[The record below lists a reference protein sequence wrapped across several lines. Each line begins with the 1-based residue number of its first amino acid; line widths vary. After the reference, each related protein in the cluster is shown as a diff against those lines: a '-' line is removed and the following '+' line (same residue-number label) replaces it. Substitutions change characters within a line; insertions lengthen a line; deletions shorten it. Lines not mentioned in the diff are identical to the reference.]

1 MSLSGLITEFIAK
14 ARKED
19 KKLFPFMANV
29 KEFNEEKD
37 SVYYSGPY
45 WDDEEIQAMFQSIL
59 KGKWLS
65 AGEDVNRFERRFSKK
80 FNKEHSVMLN
90 SGSSAN
96 LVLIAA
102 LKKYFGWQDGDE
114 IIVSCVG
121 FPTTINPII
130 QNNLVPVFVDINWH
144 DLNWDMDEV
153 EKKITSKTRAV
164 FSSPVLGNAYDI
176 DRIIKICTD
185 NKLELIADNCDSLGS
200 KWNGKYLTDYAVA
213 SSCSFYPAH
222 HITTIE
228 GGMVSSDI
236 QEIVDLARSFAW
248 WGRGCYCV
256 GKQNLLANGVCGK
269 RFDKWIE
276 GYDHVV
282 DHKYLFTNIGYNL
295 KPTNMQGA
303 IGTVQLSKFDKV
315 HEVRR
320 SNKEWM
326 ADIFERIDG
335 LRTIAE
341 LPQAETSWFGVP
353 LVCKDMQQK
362 SELVKYLEEHKI
374 QTRNYFAGNILMH
387 PAYNELDDFRNYSNA
402 NKVLDQVFFVGCS
415 PTITTEM
422 ITYVEKIVDKFI
434 TLQKKQGR

>member
-1 MSLSGLITEFIAK
+1 MSLSELITEFIAK

-19 KKLFPFMANV
+19 KKLFPFMANT
-29 KEFNEEKD
+29 KEFDEEKD

-80 FNKEHSVMLN
+80 FNKAHSVMLN

-130 QNNLVPVFVDINWH
+130 QNNLKPVFVDINWH
-144 DLNWDMDEV
+144 DLNWDMDQV
-153 EKKITSKTRAV
+153 EQKITDKTRAV

-176 DRIIKICTD
+176 ERIISICKD
-185 NKLELIADNCDSLGS
+185 NNLELIADNCDSLGS
-200 KWNGKYLTDYAVA
+200 KWKGKYLTDYAVA
-213 SSCSFYPAH
+213 ASCSFYPAH

-303 IGTVQLSKFDKV
+303 IGTVQLEKFDKV
-315 HEVRR
+315 HEIRR
-320 SNKEWM
+320 SNKDWL
-326 ADIFERIDG
+326 ASIFERING
-335 LRTIAE
+335 VRSIKE
-341 LPQAETSWFGVP
+341 LPDAETSWFGVP
-353 LVCKDMQQK
+353 LVCEDKKQK
-362 SELVKYLEEHKI
+362 TALVKFLEDNKI

-387 PAYNELDDFRNYSNA
+387 PAYKDIDNFKLYPNA
-402 NKVLDQVFFVGCS
+402 NEVLDRVFFVGCS
-415 PTITTEM
+415 PTITAEM
-422 ITYVEKIVDKFI
+422 ITYVEKIVDEFI
-434 TLQKKQGR
+434 SLAKKA

>member
-1 MSLSGLITEFIAK
+1 MSLNELISEFIAK

-19 KKLFPFMANV
+19 KNLFPFIANV
-29 KEFNEEKD
+29 KDFNAEKD

-45 WDDEEIQAMFQSIL
+45 WDDQEIEAMFYSIL

-65 AGEDVNRFERRFSKK
+65 AGEDVNRFEKHFSKR
-80 FNKEHSVMLN
+80 FNQEHSVMVN

-130 QNNLVPVFVDINWH
+130 QNNLKPVFVDINWD
-144 DLNWDMDEV
+144 DLNWDLNEV
-153 EKKITSKTRAV
+153 EKKITPKTRAV
-164 FSSPVLGNAYDI
+164 FSSPVLGNVYDY
-176 DRIIKICTD
+176 DRILSICNK

-200 KWNGKYLTDYAVA
+200 QWKGKFLTDYAVA

-228 GGMVSSDI
+228 GGMVSSNI
-236 QEIVDLARSFAW
+236 KEIIDLARSFAW
-248 WGRGCYCV
+248 WGRACYCV
-256 GKQNLLANGVCGK
+256 GKQNLLANGSCGK
-269 RFDKWIE
+269 RFDNWIE
-276 GYDHVV
+276 GYDETV

-295 KPTNMQGA
+295 KPTNLQGA
-303 IGTVQLSKFDKV
+303 VGVVQLTKFNDV
-315 HEVRR
+315 HEMRR
-320 SNKEWM
+320 NNKERL
-326 ADIFERIDG
+326 DEIFHRVEG
-335 LRTIAE
+335 LRALDE

-353 LVCKDMQQK
+353 LVCKDKTQK
-362 SELVKYLEEHKI
+362 RSLVKFLEENKV

-387 PAYNELDDFRNYSNA
+387 PAYRDIDDFTKFPVA
-402 NKVLDQVFFVGCS
+402 NEVMDRVFFVGCS
-415 PTITTEM
+415 PTITSEM
-422 ITYVEKIVDKFI
+422 ITYIESVVDKFI
-434 TLQKKQGR
+434 SASSK